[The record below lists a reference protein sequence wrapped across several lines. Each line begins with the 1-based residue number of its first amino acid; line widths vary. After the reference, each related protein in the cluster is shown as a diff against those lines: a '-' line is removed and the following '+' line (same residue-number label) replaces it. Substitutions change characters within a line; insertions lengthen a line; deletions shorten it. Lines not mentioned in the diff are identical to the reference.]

1 MRKTVIILAFA
12 AAITGI
18 HGQSKP
24 KELLAAVLS
33 ASGECY
39 YDRDSKTNRANVRT
53 IFFKDD
59 RVYTKKGKMD
69 IQIGPSAVLHL
80 SPYSSVRMSEIS
92 EMDKKTRITIALD
105 EGHGYTKFTKPMTA
119 GSQYVIKSPTLVA
132 GVRGTEFILSAGAD
146 AKNKYEDSD
155 IPSGV
160 FVNHG
165 KVAVSPVLRADDTV
179 EIAPGEQ
186 ITNVDNQVVKGV
198 MEDFI
203 KKKMA
208 LFKKLDVMREAQ
220 YKIMER
226 EKNRQLELLEKVR
239 NSVNIDGKSSSFEE
253 LKNKQNKLFPK

>member
-1 MRKTVIILAFA
+1 MRKLLIPILTIGFA
-12 AAITGI
+12 TGI
-18 HGQSKP
+18 YAESKP
-24 KELLAAVLS
+24 KEMLAAVLS
-33 ASGECY
+33 ASGECFY
-39 YDRDSKTNRANVRT
+39 ERGGKTSRANVRT
-53 IFFKDD
+53 IFFQNDK
-59 RVYTKKGKMD
+59 VYTQKGKMD
-69 IQIGPSAVLHL
+69 VQIGPNAVLHL
-80 SPYSSVRMSEIS
+80 APYSSIRLSEIT
-92 EMDKKTRITIALD
+92 ENDRKMRISINLD
-105 EGHGYTKFTKPMTA
+105 SGKGYTKFTKQMPP

-146 AKNKYEDSD
+146 PKGKYEDAE

-165 KVAVSPVLRADDTV
+165 KVAVASASRADDTV
-179 EIAPGEQ
+179 DIAQGEQ

-226 EKNRQLELLEKVR
+226 EKQRQIELLEKVK
-239 NSVNIDGKSSSFEE
+239 NSVNFENKSSSFDEI
-253 LKNKQNKLFPK
+253 KRKQEKMMQK